1 MISELKI
8 YLGICVG
15 MALLLAGL
23 LIWRPDTDVKVSLI
37 VVLFSI
43 LAAVVRSNIQLAK
56 RMEAQED
63 RHRAG
68 EAARSESR
76 T

>member
-1 MISELKI
+1 M
-8 YLGICVG
+8 
-15 MALLLAGL
+15 
-23 LIWRPDTDVKVSLI
+23 SLI